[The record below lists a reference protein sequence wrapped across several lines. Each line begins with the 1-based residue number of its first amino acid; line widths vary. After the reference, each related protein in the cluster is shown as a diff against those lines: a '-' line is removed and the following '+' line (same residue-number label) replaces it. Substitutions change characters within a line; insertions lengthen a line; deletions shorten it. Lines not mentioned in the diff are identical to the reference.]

1 MYGYSGISRRSL
13 LQAAAA
19 MGVGARMAPTASK
32 PPEPNERIR
41 VGKDRWSF
49 VGARTGRPFV
59 PFGSNLV
66 LTDKADLDIFGPRFA
81 ARRYETILDAC
92 ASLSLNILKV
102 FLPVGAVLPDPQLHD
117 RASIAPGYLDNLT
130 AFLGMCRRRGIRAV
144 VTLAE
149 WRGFECRWWQE
160 GGQYWGRR
168 PWRTDSGPGS
178 IAVLCDF
185 WKQLGAALRHEPAV
199 FAYTPVVELTTP
211 SGNLTPPWAPPPE
224 RIGIMP
230 GEIALWY
237 WRRWLRAKYRTLD
250 QLNRA
255 WGTSHAGFDDVP
267 EVTYAHD
274 LPANRYTEP
283 EAMIFDYQNFREW
296 TTLRYLVPQIAAIR
310 KADPGRM
317 VTISNHERSWNLWTG
332 AARHF
337 LGYTP
342 AEQARYLD
350 YMTYHCNRD
359 VKDLQRE
366 PMEFHLRE
374 MEVMLRFSVAGR
386 PMPIVMEEFTFG
398 SLAPNQTAE
407 MQALMVRRSIGHA
420 SGWLTWYLQYP
431 KDVNVADSANP
442 SAWLTESLEP
452 TPWGTTA
459 RSLAGELRRAD
470 LGRKPARRVVRLDR
484 RTELVPKQSGVLI
497 DTMFRY
503 DQLDQPTDYRVS
515 YEPDLNIRL

>member
-1 MYGYSGISRRSL
+1 MHASDVISRRDL
-13 LQAAAA
+13 LQGAAT
-19 MGVGARMAPTASK
+19 MGIGCTIAHARLN
-32 PPEPNERIR
+32 PPELDERIR

-66 LTDKADLDIFGPRFA
+66 LTDKEDLDIFGPRFS
-81 ARRYETILDAC
+81 RSRYETILDAC
-92 ASLSLNILKV
+92 RSLNLNILKV
-102 FLPVGAVLPDPQLHD
+102 FLPIGAVLPDPQHND
-117 RASIAPGYLDNLT
+117 RAIPAAGYFDNLT
-130 AFLGMCRRRGIRAV
+130 VFLRMCRAKGIRVV

-149 WRGFECRWWQE
+149 WRGFECRWWQD

-168 PWRTDSGPGS
+168 PWKMDAGPDS

-185 WKQLGAALRHEPAV
+185 WRQLGAALRHEPAV
-199 FAYTPVVELTTP
+199 FAYSPVVELTTP
-211 SGNLTPPWAPPPE
+211 SGNLTPPWAPPPD

-237 WRRWLRAKYRTLD
+237 WRRWLRAKYRTPER
-250 QLNRA
+250 LNRA
-255 WGTSHAGFDDVP
+255 WQTAHRSFDDIP

-274 LPANRYTEP
+274 LPANRYAEP

-296 TTLRYLVPQIAAIR
+296 TTMRHLLPQIAAIR
-310 KADPGRM
+310 RADPGRM

-342 AEQARYLD
+342 AEQSPYID

-374 MEVMLRFSVAGR
+374 MEVMLRFSRAGR
-386 PMPIVMEEFTFG
+386 PMPVVMEEFTFG
-398 SLAPNQTAE
+398 SSDPRQTAE
-407 MQALMVRRSIGHA
+407 MQALMVRRSVGHA

-431 KDVNVADSANP
+431 RGANVADSAHP
-442 SAWLTESLEP
+442 SAWLTESFEP
-452 TPWGTTA
+452 TPWGLTA
-459 RSLAGELRRAD
+459 RSLSAELRQAD
-470 LGRKPARRVVRLDR
+470 LRRKPPRRVVTLDR
-484 RTELVPKQSGVLI
+484 RTELVPKQTGALI

-503 DQLDQPTDYRVS
+503 DQLEQPTDYRIN
-515 YEPDLNIRL
+515 YERDLRLWL